1 MMGTSSF
8 YTAVVASFFTVTPA
22 LAAPPLAVGDS
33 PKRLPSP
40 AGVGS
45 PKALAMPTGTV
56 VRVSSG
62 GIIPENVRA
71 TSVLYLAAMLDE
83 ARIFEV
89 VDRIVD
95 AFQSGQLPIG
105 SKESRER
112 LEAYSKARPDRVAK
126 EARNELGRFAI
137 DVVRHEFDPQVND
150 TTQQMEAYGALV
162 QAVADSLD
170 QFRRENTTENKDRD
184 SLGDRIP
191 EEKWKVAADLARSL
205 SSNGYGA
212 ASFAATKLEQ
222 QIRDMVAILNDP
234 TVRDAYGARSQWALV
249 EKLGGKPAAESERLQ
264 RRGEAGARLISSLAD
279 NAELLDAPQKRS
291 ELARRLA
298 SAAPHAK
305 AWLAVK
311 PPRKA
316 SSPAPK
322 LVRPLCLDDKR
333 NFVPCTV
340 MKR

>member
-1 MMGTSSF
+1 MGSSTF
-8 YTAVVASFFTVTPA
+8 YTAVVALLFAVTPA

-33 PKRLPSP
+33 PKPVPSP

-45 PKALAMPTGTV
+45 PKTLAMPKGTV

-62 GIIPENVRA
+62 EIIPENVRA
-71 TSVLYLAAMLDE
+71 TSVLYLAATLEE

-126 EARNELGRFAI
+126 ETRNDLGRFAI
-137 DVVRHEFDPQVND
+137 DVVRHEFDSQVTD
-150 TTQQMEAYGALV
+150 TTKQMEAYGALV
-162 QAVADSLD
+162 QAVADSVD
-170 QFRRENTTENKDRD
+170 QFTRDNTTTNEDRD

-191 EEKWKVAADLARSL
+191 EEKWKVAAALARSL
-205 SSNGYGA
+205 NGNGYGA

-234 TVRDAYGARSQWALV
+234 TIREAYGARSQWALV
-249 EKLGGKPAAESERLQ
+249 EKLGGKPAAEAERLQ
-264 RRGEAGARLISSLAD
+264 RRAEAGARLIGSLAD
-279 NAELLDAPQKRS
+279 NAELLDAPKKRG

-316 SSPAPK
+316 SNPAPK

-333 NFVPCTV
+333 SFIPCTV
-340 MKR
+340 TKR